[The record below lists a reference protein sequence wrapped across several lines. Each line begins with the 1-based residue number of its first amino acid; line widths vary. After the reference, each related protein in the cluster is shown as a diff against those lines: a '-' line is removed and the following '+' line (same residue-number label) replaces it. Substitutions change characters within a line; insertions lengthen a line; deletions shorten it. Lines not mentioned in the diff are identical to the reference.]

1 MKKLILGFVAV
12 ATLFGLVNRA
22 DAWAKDE
29 ETIFSLN
36 NRTNGRVFEISGM
49 SGKTTVTVDGVISA
63 TALNYTSTN
72 ATLAEMEAGIL
83 EVTTSAT
90 IQAATSPGTI
100 AANALSSSTTV
111 TGTRSVFANGSVTG
125 GSTNAGVFVAG
136 QISTTG
142 GVTAASATVPT
153 INGGIIAATN
163 KITTV
168 TAAVSGGSTNLGPL
182 VAGGVATTGIV
193 SFGSATLTTAQ
204 GAIATNAIIWSI
216 PITITGK
223 VYWIDVRTPNGVA
236 VP

>member
-72 ATLAEMEAGIL
+72 ATLAESEVGIL
-83 EVTTSAT
+83 EVTTSAI
-90 IQAATSPGTI
+90 IQTATSPGTI

-136 QISTTG
+136 QLTTTG
-142 GVTAASATVPT
+142 RLTAATLAVT
-153 INGGIIAATN
+153 GGGTGA
-163 KITTV
+163 
-168 TAAVSGGSTNLGPL
+168 STFVVGNLT
-182 VAGGVATTGIV
+182 TTGVVTSASV
-193 SFGSATLTTAQ
+193 SLTTAQ

-216 PITITGK
+216 PVTITGK